1 MCTAMTADHPHGDTS
16 AHATEHPVRVQQPHI
31 ISEWTRTMHPILAK
45 TIGGLSASG
54 YIRHFILAARPVREV
69 LRHYMRSCA
78 RRSSHRA
85 KPQ

>member
-1 MCTAMTADHPHGDTS
+1 
-16 AHATEHPVRVQQPHI
+16 
-31 ISEWTRTMHPILAK
+31 MHPILAK

-78 RRSSHRA
+78 RRSSHQA
-85 KPQ
+85 KAQ